1 MGVPMIHGNRA
12 GSSRALMIRARTHAA
27 GRRLS
32 LITAAVGGALVVPLL
47 PATTVAAVLQPGI
60 VATAR
65 APFTDAPLPYRFV
78 VSGWTIRDVP
88 AGQRPYQAT
97 KARSLVDTGL
107 HDAHGVRKVVV
118 AGRTYDHPVA
128 QAQLALAM
136 LDGYRVTKDR
146 RYLTVALANAQ
157 RLIDTKVVDTSV
169 VSDGAW
175 FYPYRFSFSLH
186 HYASFTMRPPWYS
199 GMAQGLA
206 LSLFSRLAE
215 TTGASTWRVA
225 ADRTFASFLVP
236 RRSTGP
242 WVVELGSDGYV
253 WLEEY
258 ASPTGSPAPDR
269 TFNGHNFAVA
279 GLYDFVALT
288 QDARGARLL
297 DGAMTSVLVRMPLLR
312 NTAWISHYC
321 LAHLERLD
329 AGYHAVQQL
338 QLLWFHQFTGDARF
352 ARWADLLMA
361 DYPTPTAAGRV
372 ALLAGRHTGYR
383 FDASGHVVG
392 STSVTLARTS
402 SAPLNL
408 RMRIRGQSGYW
419 YHITS
424 GALAGTWLR
433 EQSAQ
438 YLVGTRR
445 LETYKLVRSMVLLAG
460 AHVSAVQVG
469 GPVSAVLHDGILSF
483 PVRTAFT
490 FDARGVVNGVDR
502 IRIST
507 GQWRGWWVRA
517 SQVILDRQ

>member
-1 MGVPMIHGNRA
+1 MVHGNRA
-12 GSSRALMIRARTHAA
+12 GSSPARIVRSRSSAA
-27 GRRLS
+27 GARRS
-32 LITAAVGGALVVPLL
+32 LTAAAIGLALVVPLL
-47 PATTVAAVLQPGI
+47 PATPASAVPQPGI

-65 APFTDAPLPYRFV
+65 APFTDAPLPYRFAT
-78 VSGWTIRDVP
+78 SGWTIKDVP
-88 AGQRPYQAT
+88 AGQLPYQT
-97 KARSLVDTGL
+97 SRARSLVDTGL

-136 LDGYRVTKDR
+136 LDGYRVTKDT

-199 GMAQGLA
+199 AMAQGLA

-215 TTGASTWRVA
+215 TTGSSTWRVA
-225 ADRTFASFLVP
+225 ANRTFASFLVP

-297 DGAMTSVLVRMPLLR
+297 DGAMTSVLARMPLLR
-312 NTAWISHYC
+312 NPAWISHYC
-321 LAHLERLD
+321 LAHPERLD

-383 FDASGHVVG
+383 FDGSGHTVG
-392 STSVTLARTS
+392 TVSVTLARAS
-402 SAPLNL
+402 SAPLDQ
-408 RMRIRGQSGYW
+408 RMRIRGRSGYW
-419 YHITS
+419 YRITS
-424 GALAGTWLR
+424 GSLAGTWVH
-433 EQSAQ
+433 EQSTQ

-445 LETYKLVRSMVLLAG
+445 LETYKLARSLVVLAG

-469 GPVSAVLHDGILSF
+469 GPVGAVVHSGILSF
-483 PVRTAFT
+483 PVRTTFT

-502 IRIST
+502 IRISA
-507 GQWRGWWVRA
+507 GQWRGWWVRP
-517 SQVILDRQ
+517 SQVLLDRQ